1 MFYILQLECRQ
12 RNNEL
17 DNKLPQHGNMS
28 SSNTSSKISSLEE
41 GEENADSKIT
51 TLKPEEEDQVQ
62 EDNKA
67 EDNKRLTELG
77 DDLNRADIN
86 GLVSISPTID
96 ANREENAGEQ
106 TNSENVL
113 ELTLDKSLCI
123 QAKKPISN
131 SSTLTSLHDP
141 PGAGCVITPSIDS
154 SDFKNFMRSDSMNS
168 VPSWASSISLDC
180 KSEENVKEFMKK
192 FIEILF
198 ENNSPA
204 IDLGLKSEFGELAR
218 TENGRLW
225 FSRFSRLHKKKT
237 KRVGESTFFSLIQY
251 FATIL
256 FECLECEDFYPA
268 KHLMNMCF
276 TYYRESKMFEGFLI
290 NVYLVNVFH
299 S

>member
-1 MFYILQLECRQ
+1 MFFLECRQ
-12 RNNEL
+12 KNLEL
-17 DNKLPQHGNMS
+17 ENKLHPQVNLS

-41 GEENADSKIT
+41 GEDNADSKIT
-51 TLKPEEEDQVQ
+51 TLKPEENQVQ
-62 EDNKA
+62 ENDKV
-67 EDNKRLTELG
+67 EDDEKHIAELG
-77 DDLNRADIN
+77 DDLNRTDIN
-86 GLVSISPTID
+86 GLVSISPTIN
-96 ANREENAGEQ
+96 ANAMEDSGEKV
-106 TNSENVL
+106 NGENVL
-113 ELTLDKSLCI
+113 ELALEKS
-123 QAKKPISN
+123 AEKPVSN
-131 SSTLTSLHDP
+131 SSTLTSLNDP
-141 PGAGCVITPSIDS
+141 PGTGCVITPSIDS

-192 FIEILF
+192 FVEILF

-204 IDLGLKSEFGELAR
+204 IDLSLKSEFGELSR

-225 FSRFSRLHKKKT
+225 FSRFARLHKKKS

-276 TYYRESKMFEGFLI
+276 TYYRESE
-290 NVYLVNVFH
+290 
-299 S
+299 

>member
-1 MFYILQLECRQ
+1 M
-12 RNNEL
+12 
-17 DNKLPQHGNMS
+17 
-28 SSNTSSKISSLEE
+28 EE
-41 GEENADSKIT
+41 GGENADSKIT
-51 TLKPEEEDQVQ
+51 TLKADEDQVQ
-62 EDNKA
+62 EDSKA
-67 EDNKRLTELG
+67 EDDSKRITELG

-86 GLVSISPTID
+86 GLVSISPTIGGN
-96 ANREENAGEQ
+96 AMAEQEN
-106 TNSENVL
+106 NSENVL
-113 ELTLDKSLCI
+113 ELSLE
-123 QAKKPISN
+123 KPGMKPVSN
-131 SSTLTSLHDP
+131 SSTLTSLNDP
-141 PGAGCVITPSIDS
+141 TGAGCVITPSIDS

-192 FIEILF
+192 FVEILF

-204 IDLGLKSEFGELAR
+204 IDLSLKSEFGELAR

-225 FSRFSRLHKKKT
+225 FSRFARLHKKKT

-276 TYYRESKMFEGFLI
+276 TYYRESEYFLKCI
-290 NVYLVNVFH
+290 LVF
-299 S
+299 

>member
-1 MFYILQLECRQ
+1 MFLYLECRQ
-12 RNNEL
+12 RNLEL
-17 DNKLPQHGNMS
+17 ENKLPQQGNIS

-51 TLKPEEEDQVQ
+51 TLKPEEDQVQ
-62 EDNKA
+62 ENSKGEDDNKLM
-67 EDNKRLTELG
+67 NELG
-77 DDLNRADIN
+77 DDLNRADLN

-96 ANREENAGEQ
+96 ANVVENTGEQ

-113 ELTLDKSLCI
+113 ELTLEKSPCI
-123 QAKKPISN
+123 QTKKPISN
-131 SSTLTSLHDP
+131 SSTLTSLNDP
-141 PGAGCVITPSIDS
+141 PGTGCVITPSIDS

-192 FIEILF
+192 FVEILF

-204 IDLGLKSEFGELAR
+204 IDLSLKSEFGESAR

-225 FSRFSRLHKKKT
+225 FSRFARLHKKKA

-276 TYYRESKMFEGFLI
+276 TYYRESKEI
-290 NVYLVNVFH
+290 LVNFLNH
-299 S
+299 QSALKN